1 MPSLPFLTKTIA
13 SLPII
18 LGASTISLAMI
29 SPVLSQSIQ
38 VAQREE
44 FNQPGNGNS
53 NNSPPRQAPNTTAV
67 NTSLSGI
74 WHYDENGQRMSDVK
88 MEQDGD
94 RITMILSYES
104 GPITLKGTRTGNKFR
119 VPFRKSSHVYKGTI
133 SSDGNRVEGTFI
145 LRGEEIPFVLQR
157 VTTQTN
163 TTSSAPA
170 PVSTAVAAPQKVL
183 SMNTATPVTNSAAQ
197 LGRASAPAIPSLSGM
212 WLFQKLGNASIET
225 LGNVKLQQL
234 GDRLQI
240 FTYVTDNLD
249 GDGTI
254 FGNQIQ
260 IPDFACNTSPLGT
273 KVCGTFL
280 GTVTSDGNK
289 IEGYCSDCGS
299 AEGEAILVRVKLDTS
314 P

>member
-1 MPSLPFLTKTIA
+1 MQSRPFLTKTIA

-18 LGASTISLAMI
+18 LGASTLSLAMI
-29 SPVLSQSIQ
+29 SPVLSQPIQ

-44 FNQPGNGNS
+44 FNKPGNGNS

-94 RITMILSYES
+94 RITMILSYEN

-119 VPFRKSSHVYKGTI
+119 VPFRKSSHVYRGTI

-145 LRGEEIPFVLQR
+145 LRGKEIPFVLQR
-157 VTTQTN
+157 VSSPAN
-163 TTSSAPA
+163 NTSSAPV
-170 PVSTAVAAPQKVL
+170 PVSNAASQKVL
-183 SMNTATPVTNSAAQ
+183 TINTTTSISNSAAQ
-197 LGRASAPAIPSLSGM
+197 LGSASAPGVPSLTGT
-212 WLFQKLGNASIET
+212 WLFQKLGNASTEA

-273 KVCGTFL
+273 KVCGTFR
-280 GTVTSDGNK
+280 GTVTTDGNK